1 MIYSLGDKTPSIDSQ
16 SWIAPNAIVIG
27 DVEIRRDASIW
38 FNAIVRGD
46 CDKIVIGEG
55 SNIQDGAVLHTD
67 PGVKLAIGKH
77 VTVGH
82 LAMIHGCTVG
92 DGALIGINAVILNNV
107 VIGRECIIG
116 ANALIPEGRVIPD
129 RSLVVGSPGRVIR
142 TLSDTEVENLVVN
155 AHNYVDNARLYAD
168 RLCALEPSSVIAK
181 PEQ

>member
-1 MIYSLGDKTPSIDSQ
+1 M
-16 SWIAPNAIVIG
+16 
-27 DVEIRRDASIW
+27 EIRRDASIW

-92 DGALIGINAVILNNV
+92 DGSLIGINAVILNNV

-129 RSLVVGSPGRVIR
+129 RSLVVGSPGKVVRQ
-142 TLSDTEVENLVVN
+142 LSDEEAAGLYES
-155 AHNYVDNARLYAD
+155 AHHYVDNARDFAAGL
-168 RLCALEPSSVIAK
+168 K
-181 PEQ
+181 PVA